1 MSSDITLAVNV
12 TLTCIECGVGFIFTA
27 SDQDYF
33 RAKDYS
39 SPTRCK
45 TCRVIHKNRLAE
57 AEAATVST
65 DPTGSGPT
73 PVILPTE
80 KQERWPITCSKCKQP
95 DTLPF
100 MPQPGRPAY
109 CRSCYSSKS

>member
-45 TCRVIHKNRLAE
+45 TCRVIHKNKLAE
-57 AEAATVST
+57 AAAAAIVSAEPTV
-65 DPTGSGPT
+65 PGPT

-80 KQERWPITCSKCKQP
+80 K
-95 DTLPF
+95 
-100 MPQPGRPAY
+100 
-109 CRSCYSSKS
+109 